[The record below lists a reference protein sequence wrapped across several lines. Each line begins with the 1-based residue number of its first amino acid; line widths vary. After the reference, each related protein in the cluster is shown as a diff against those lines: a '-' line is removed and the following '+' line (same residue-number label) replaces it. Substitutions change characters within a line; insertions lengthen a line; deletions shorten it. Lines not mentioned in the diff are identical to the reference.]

1 MPDILPI
8 VQEKISEKILK
19 IRNQKVMVD
28 RDLAMLY
35 GVGTRELNQ
44 AVKRSIERFPEYF
57 MFQLNKKEFENWRS
71 QFAISKKEKKE

>member
-35 GVGTRELNQ
+35 GVGTKELNQ

>member
-57 MFQLNKKEFENWRS
+57 MFQLN
-71 QFAISKKEKKE
+71 